1 MLTPSAR
8 IALAL
13 SLLGS
18 ACTPAAP
25 GGNEPAPPASERS
38 AYVVTSDYSDSIIAR
53 VDLDSGEIHDGL
65 AAFPAGDM
73 VLAAEGSD
81 IYLLSRSGEDVIRH
95 YPGGDFSQAPSFEV
109 GVGPGSNPHDLSL
122 CAERLWVSLYNRS
135 ELIALDPETG
145 EQLQSIDL
153 HDFDEGADG
162 SCEPSSMVA
171 AGDILYVALERF
183 DLHNLR
189 ADPAGHILQLRCE
202 DGAVLNGWATGPS
215 PQIQADPRNDGAL
228 LVKEGDFYTVDGGVR
243 SLQPAT
249 GEFGEVLLSEAELNA
264 DLGGVA
270 ASSQHLVASSWA
282 FGDTP
287 ALSSLHCLNRETD
300 ELASAVTGLTQNL
313 WHLGTAPG
321 GEAWATLSPS
331 AAEPTA
337 EHGIMI
343 VDPTTC
349 GAVGE
354 GLLSFLLPPT
364 DLVFVAT
371 TDSAG
376 R

>member
-1 MLTPSAR
+1 ML
-8 IALAL
+8 LV
-13 SLLGS
+13 S
-18 ACTPAAP
+18 ACVPAEPGEDAPTPAP
-25 GGNEPAPPASERS
+25 GEVS
-38 AYVVTSDYSDSIIAR
+38 AYVITSDYSDSIVAR

-73 VLAAEGSD
+73 VLETEGDD
-81 IYLLSRSGEDVIRH
+81 IYLLSRSGEDVIRR
-95 YPGGDFSQAPSFEV
+95 YPGGDFSREPDLEV
-109 GVGPGSNPHDLSL
+109 STGAGSNPHALIL
-122 CAERLWVSLYNRS
+122 CSEQLWVSLYNRS
-135 ELIALDPETG
+135 ELVALDPASG
-145 EQLQSIDL
+145 EVLHTVDL

-171 AGDILYVALERF
+171 AGGSLYVALERF

-189 ADPAGHILQLRCE
+189 ADPAGRILQLRCE

-243 SLQPAT
+243 SLVPAT

-270 ASSQHLVASSWA
+270 ASSDHLVASSWA
-282 FGDTP
+282 FGSTP
-287 ALSSLHCLNRETD
+287 ALSSLHCFNRETA
-300 ELASAVTGLTQNL
+300 EQTSGVTGLTQNL
-313 WHLGTAPG
+313 WHLDSAPS

-349 GAVGE
+349 GAVGD

-364 DLVFVAT
+364 HLVFME
-371 TDSAG
+371 SEKSG
-376 R
+376 RR

>member
-1 MLTPSAR
+1 ML
-8 IALAL
+8 LA
-13 SLLGS
+13 S
-18 ACTPAAP
+18 ACVPAQPGEDTPTPAP
-25 GGNEPAPPASERS
+25 GEVS
-38 AYVVTSDYSDSIIAR
+38 AYVVTSDYSDSIVAR

-73 VLAAEGSD
+73 VLETEGDD
-81 IYLLSRSGEDVIRH
+81 IYLLSRSGEDVIRR
-95 YPGGDFSQAPSFEV
+95 YPGGDFSRAPDLEV
-109 GVGPGSNPHDLSL
+109 STGAGSNPHALIL
-122 CAERLWVSLYNRS
+122 CSERLWVSLYNRS
-135 ELIALDPETG
+135 ELVALDPASG
-145 EQLQSIDL
+145 ELLHTVDL

-171 AGDILYVALERF
+171 AGGSLYVALERF

-364 DLVFVAT
+364 DLVFVT
-371 TDSAG
+371 TAESAN